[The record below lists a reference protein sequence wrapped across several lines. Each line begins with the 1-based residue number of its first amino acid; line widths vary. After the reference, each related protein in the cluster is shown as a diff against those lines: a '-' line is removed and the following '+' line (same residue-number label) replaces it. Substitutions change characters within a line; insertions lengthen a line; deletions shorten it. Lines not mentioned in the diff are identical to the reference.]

1 MTQRL
6 KRFYRDTVVPQLRQ
20 QFQYKNQHQI
30 PRVEKIVINRGL
42 GDASQNA
49 KVLESSL
56 SELSLIA
63 TQRGVVTRARKA
75 IAGFKIREQ
84 RPVGLTVTLRGE
96 RRYAFLDRLRNLA
109 LPRIRDFQGVG
120 PKSFDGHGNYSLGLE
135 EQLRFPEIN
144 YDQID
149 QLRGMDISII
159 TTCRTDEEGYA
170 LLKSMGMP
178 FRTR

>member
-6 KRFYRDTVVPQLRQ
+6 HSFYREKVVPQLRQ
-20 QFQYKNQHQI
+20 QFGYQNQHQV
-30 PRVEKIVINRGL
+30 PRVEKIVLNRGL

-49 KVLESSL
+49 KLLEASL
-56 SELSLIA
+56 SELSVIA
-63 TQRGVVTRARKA
+63 TQRGVITRARKA
-75 IAGFKIREQ
+75 IAGFKIRED

-109 LPRIRDFQGVG
+109 LPRIRDFQGVN
-120 PKSFDGHGNYSLGLE
+120 PKSFDGHGNYTLGVE

-149 QLRGMDISII
+149 QLRGRDISII
-159 TTCRTDEEGYA
+159 TSCRTDEEGFA
-170 LLKSMGMP
+170 LLKTLGRP
-178 FRTR
+178 FRAR

>member
-20 QFQYKNQHQI
+20 QFQYKNQHQV

-49 KVLESSL
+49 KLLESSL

-63 TQRGVVTRARKA
+63 TQRGVVTRSRKA
-75 IAGFKIREQ
+75 IAGFKIREKM
-84 RPVGLTVTLRGE
+84 PVGLTVTLRGE

-109 LPRIRDFQGVG
+109 LPRIRDFQGVS

-135 EQLRFPEIN
+135 EQLMFPEIN

-159 TTCRTDEEGYA
+159 TTCRTDEEGHA

-178 FRTR
+178 FRAR